1 MPTMIEQP
9 SYKTPIIF
17 AVILHLILFIAL
29 FLHFAPQ
36 MHLTGGSQV
45 KIVNA
50 TLVDQKGLA
59 SKVVRE
65 PKESKKPQPIAEVT
79 PPPQPQQLKP
89 LPDLKKEQVAAAQ
102 QAAQETAQKAA
113 QQQAIQEK
121 AAQAQLAKLKQ
132 QQALA
137 AKKKAQQQ
145 KQKQLQQQ
153 LQAAQQKLLQQ
164 QMQQDQQQLSTAAA
178 AAAQNQAD
186 QSEID
191 KYKAMIVQ
199 MISQNWLVP
208 DNTNK
213 DLSCQLLIQVG
224 PGGAVLN
231 VQVAK
236 SSGNPQLDDSAV
248 AAVMKTSP
256 LPVPHD
262 PKLFDKFRQLR
273 LTVKPESVVS
283 N

>member
-1 MPTMIEQP
+1 MTEQP
-9 SYKTPIIF
+9 SYKTPLIF

-36 MHLTGGSQV
+36 MHLTGNSPV

-89 LPDLKKEQVAAAQ
+89 LPDLKQEQVIAAQQQAQ
-102 QAAQETAQKAA
+102 QAAQKVAE
-113 QQQAIQEK
+113 QQAIQAAATK
-121 AAQAQLAKLKQ
+121 AAQVAKLKQ
-132 QQALA
+132 QQILV
-137 AKKKAQQQ
+137 AKRKAQQQ
-145 KQKQLQQQ
+145 KQKQLKQQ
-153 LQAAQQKLLQQ
+153 LQLAQQKLLQQ

-208 DNTNK
+208 DNSNK

-231 VQVAK
+231 VQVAQ

-256 LPVPHD
+256 LPVPDD
-262 PKLFDKFRQLR
+262 PKLFDKFRELR
-273 LTVKPESVVS
+273 LTVKPESVTT